1 MESSPT
7 IHKWSDIA
15 GLAAVA
21 IDTGKK
27 VGTIDDFLF
36 DPQSGIIHAF
46 QVKTGLFGHHLLPTS
61 TVNGLGEHAV
71 TFSNEDA
78 LLKESDKGLATYPF
92 GKELQNYRVLSQG
105 GTLVGTIRN
114 ILIEISSP
122 GNIQIAA
129 LELTGGLRE
138 RLTGHYPTL
147 AADKIMHYGHDVVV
161 ISDTVAQSLEEQQ

>member
-1 MESSPT
+1 MKSSPT

-36 DPQSGIIHAF
+36 DPQSGAIHAF

-71 TFSNEDA
+71 TFSNEEA
-78 LLKESDKGLATYPF
+78 LLKESDKGLAAYPF

-105 GTLVGTIRN
+105 PSETSSSRSVPRA
-114 ILIEISSP
+114 ISR
-122 GNIQIAA
+122 
-129 LELTGGLRE
+129 LR
-138 RLTGHYPTL
+138 HW
-147 AADKIMHYGHDVVV
+147 
-161 ISDTVAQSLEEQQ
+161 S